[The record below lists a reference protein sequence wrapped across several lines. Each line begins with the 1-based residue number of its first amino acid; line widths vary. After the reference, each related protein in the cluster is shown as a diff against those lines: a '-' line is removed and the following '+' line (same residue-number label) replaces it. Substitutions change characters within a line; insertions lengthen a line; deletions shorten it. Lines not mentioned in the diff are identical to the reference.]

1 MFEGWNSVLEP
12 RPWRVVDPPQR
23 VLIRV
28 SEAIAHGGGRAAN
41 DLPLRVRAEGL
52 DLDVQVIGLLSGW
65 ARTSRGGWLC
75 ALTFTIPTGNQQG
88 GLEVTDQWCPASAVT
103 PATPTESGV

>member
-1 MFEGWNSVLEP
+1 MFEP

-28 SEAIAHGGGRAAN
+28 SDAISHAGGRAAN

-52 DLDVQVIGLLSGW
+52 DLDVQVTALLSGW
-65 ARTSRGGWLC
+65 ARTLRTCW
-75 ALTFTIPTGNQQG
+75 
-88 GLEVTDQWCPASAVT
+88 
-103 PATPTESGV
+103 ESDWACLRD